1 MYPINAVKTIGNA
14 IVYVSFNISNG
25 SSSFLLYNS
34 IIIFQN
40 NFLFHFTSHN
50 QSLTNLIKN
59 NPGDPININTYTET
73 NKFTI
78 PTDGYITIQF
88 SSNSALHA
96 ANVMIYGSNGNG
108 ITSFGTVTNSNV
120 PGNQQNV
127 AVFVKKGMKCAVLNR
142 SSAAT
147 VYYKPLA

>member
-1 MYPINAVKTIGNA
+1 MLSAKSIAFIR
-14 IVYVSFNISNG
+14 IVFI
-25 SSSFLLYNS
+25 L
-34 IIIFQN
+34 
-40 NFLFHFTSHN
+40 HTATHKN
-50 QSLTNLIKN
+50 QSFTNLIKN
-59 NPGDPININTYTET
+59 NPGNPTNINAYTET

-88 SSNSALHA
+88 PNNSALHA

-127 AVFVKKGMKCAVLNR
+127 AVFVKRGMKCAVLNR